1 MQALMGSAAG
11 EQVFEELRNA
21 TVIALC
27 HKQMATLTTG
37 ATGGRGGWWD
47 FGHVYRQGA
56 GTNGCRSAGIAERP
70 LGPAPCEGRHLHD
83 AEPMRRRTKEDV

>member
-27 HKQMATLTTG
+27 HKQMTTLTTG
-37 ATGGRGGWWD
+37 ATGGRGGW
-47 FGHVYRQGA
+47 
-56 GTNGCRSAGIAERP
+56 
-70 LGPAPCEGRHLHD
+70 
-83 AEPMRRRTKEDV
+83 